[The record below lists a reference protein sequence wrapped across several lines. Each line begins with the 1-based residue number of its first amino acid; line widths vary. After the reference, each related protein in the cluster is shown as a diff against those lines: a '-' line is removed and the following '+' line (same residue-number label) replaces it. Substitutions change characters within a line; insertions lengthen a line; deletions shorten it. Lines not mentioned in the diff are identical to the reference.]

1 MNSFRRLAD
10 SVRCWKIDICPRSDT
25 LRANVKFCGQSI
37 SQGHHQPT
45 YQKARSGFIYFI
57 TLPLIIVSRV
67 DSKLLVPFLVLSGEA
82 FEIIFLMLLP
92 VNPKNNEF
100 VLHPCKNN
108 KHEKAR
114 PLSWL
119 CFFSTKIIRGH
130 IYRSG
135 VSCEITVRLFCI
147 TWRKVANRVVRKAM
161 CGLESHLIARRKAR
175 QRAYLSC
182 CF

>member
-25 LRANVKFCGQSI
+25 LRANVKFCGQFI

-100 VLHPCKNN
+100 VLRPCKNN

-119 CFFSTKIIRGH
+119 CFFSTKIIRGQ
-130 IYRSG
+130 ISKWGILRDNCS
-135 VSCEITVRLFCI
+135 
-147 TWRKVANRVVRKAM
+147 VV
-161 CGLESHLIARRKAR
+161 LYHVT
-175 QRAYLSC
+175 
-182 CF
+182 